1 MTRMISYVLNPS
13 KPCVSF
19 CSVESPQWLWSLGI
33 GSRVK
38 SEESQSNASSIRE
51 SQSFYYIDVSPTHPW
66 MFIHA
71 EVHQVICCI
80 HRVVRSKQIEIDVPR
95 RRRNRRNLFAHV
107 ACTRA
112 RSCSMTQ
119 PCCAA
124 KVGGV
129 KGSNVQT
136 VLWKTIL
143 KKHGF
148 CEFIKKLMLPLCMH
162 KAHSRVHVHR
172 WLEHPLHSGTLGQ
185 SLVWL
190 QWSRHCTWLSCLD
203 WKLMETSETRKFSG
217 PKVLWGLAG
226 LRLTSEGKRLR
237 HVTSDDFLDGYVR
250 YVTVQWTNC
259 VLWSPAENSS
269 KLDLAIWCTWWS
281 QATVSPRSEV
291 GSTVTML
298 WTFHHINQYHWSH
311 LLVRT
316 LICRNH
322 SVFLDMQW
330 KGSAFWRAGKA
341 LTFSGRSLISRV

>member
-33 GSRVK
+33 GSRLK

-51 SQSFYYIDVSPTHPW
+51 SQSFYYIDVSPSPTHPW

-71 EVHQVICCI
+71 ELHQVICCI
-80 HRVVRSKQIEIDVPR
+80 HRVVRSKQIEIDVPRRR

-217 PKVLWGLAG
+217 PKILWGLGVGRA
-226 LRLTSEGKRLR
+226 EAYQWGKKTKTR
-237 HVTSDDFLDGYVR
+237 HVRWFSWWVCEICDCAMNELCTMITRGEFQQVGFGNLVGLWFFSQPLSHCIAIRVGALGGAR
-250 YVTVQWTNC
+250 PLSAHAARWGPQWQC
-259 VLWSPAENSS
+259 CELSW
-269 KLDLAIWCTWWS
+269 
-281 QATVSPRSEV
+281 
-291 GSTVTML
+291 
-298 WTFHHINQYHWSH
+298 Y
-311 LLVRT
+311 
-316 LICRNH
+316 
-322 SVFLDMQW
+322 
-330 KGSAFWRAGKA
+330 
-341 LTFSGRSLISRV
+341 